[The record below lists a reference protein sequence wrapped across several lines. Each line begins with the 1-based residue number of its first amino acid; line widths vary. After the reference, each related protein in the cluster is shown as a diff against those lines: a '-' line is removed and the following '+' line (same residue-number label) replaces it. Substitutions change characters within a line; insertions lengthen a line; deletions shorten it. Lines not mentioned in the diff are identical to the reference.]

1 MKRSKKQLPSKAI
14 FSTFLQLNCPSFRLK
29 SVKGLRVSKTVKETK
44 FELSKKLSLKGSGG
58 VRIGK
63 RFPETVIHKIF
74 ETN

>member
-14 FSTFLQLNCPSFRLK
+14 FSAFLQLNCSSFRLK